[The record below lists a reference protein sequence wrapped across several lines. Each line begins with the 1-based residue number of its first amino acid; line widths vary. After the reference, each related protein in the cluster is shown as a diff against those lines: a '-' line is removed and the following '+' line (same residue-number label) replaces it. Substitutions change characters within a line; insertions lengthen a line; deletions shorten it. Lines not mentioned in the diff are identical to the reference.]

1 MGIAGCGSW
10 CEATSAPRAKPAA
23 GLRAGRTRARQARK
37 RACSFRSRAPLP
49 PGSVPTNALPVPR
62 DRRAAVPRGF
72 AGRSRRPGTAR
83 LPAGWVNGFRSVHS
97 RHRTRR
103 RNRKGVLRVLTP
115 GTEAAGSGDDVL
127 SAQPVPL
134 WGRASPGATG
144 PREEGRGAGPGG
156 AVTRTRLETET
167 TSCGS
172 GQAQARWRQ
181 NLSPRQ
187 LAESQ
192 AQSPAAGPQQ
202 GGPPSLWHLCD
213 PGCACGHSAVT
224 PAAQSPRL

>member
-37 RACSFRSRAPLP
+37 RACSFRSRAPP
-49 PGSVPTNALPVPR
+49 PGSVPANALPVPH

-72 AGRSRRPGTAR
+72 AGRCRRPGTAR

-115 GTEAAGSGDDVL
+115 GTEAAGSGDNVL

-144 PREEGRGAGPGG
+144 PMEEGRGAGPGG
-156 AVTRTRLETET
+156 GGHTHTPGDGDHLLRKRT
-167 TSCGS
+167 GS
-172 GQAQARWRQ
+172 GEVAAEPVTTATGRAP
-181 NLSPRQ
+181 STKPRCRP
-187 LAESQ
+187 
-192 AQSPAAGPQQ
+192 PAGC
-202 GGPPSLWHLCD
+202 PPIPVAPL
-213 PGCACGHSAVT
+213 
-224 PAAQSPRL
+224 

>member
-1 MGIAGCGSW
+1 MGLGA
-10 CEATSAPRAKPAA
+10 RQ
-23 GLRAGRTRARQARK
+23 RARPGQSPRPGSERGGHALARLGN
-37 RACSFRSRAPLP
+37 AHAHFAAALPPPP
-49 PGSVPTNALPVPR
+49 PGSVPANALPVPR

-97 RHRTRR
+97 RHGTRR
-103 RNRKGVLRVLTP
+103 RNRKGVLRILTP

-156 AVTRTRLETET
+156 AVTRTLLETET

-181 NLSPRQ
+181 NLSRRQ

-224 PAAQSPRL
+224 PAAQSPCL

>member
-37 RACSFRSRAPLP
+37 RACSFRSRAPP
-49 PGSVPTNALPVPR
+49 PGSVPANALPVPH

-72 AGRSRRPGTAR
+72 AGRSQRPGTAR

-97 RHRTRR
+97 RHGTRR

-115 GTEAAGSGDDVL
+115 GTEAAGSGDNVL

-156 AVTRTRLETET
+156 GGHTHTPGDGDHLLRKRT
-167 TSCGS
+167 GS
-172 GQAQARWRQ
+172 GEVAAEPVTTATGRAP
-181 NLSPRQ
+181 STKPRCRP
-187 LAESQ
+187 
-192 AQSPAAGPQQ
+192 PAGCT
-202 GGPPSLWHLCD
+202 PPRGTS
-213 PGCACGHSAVT
+213 VT
-224 PAAQSPRL
+224 PGVHAGTAL

>member
-10 CEATSAPRAKPAA
+10 CEATSAPRAKPVAR
-23 GLRAGRTRARQARK
+23 LRAGRTRARQARK
-37 RACSFRSRAPLP
+37 RACSFRSRAPPP
-49 PGSVPTNALPVPR
+49 PGSVPANALPVPR

-83 LPAGWVNGFRSVHS
+83 LPAGWVNGFRFVHS

-103 RNRKGVLRVLTP
+103 RNRKGVLRILTP
-115 GTEAAGSGDDVL
+115 GTEVAGSGDNVL

-156 AVTRTRLETET
+156 SGHTHTPGDGDHLLRKRT
-167 TSCGS
+167 GS
-172 GQAQARWRQ
+172 GEVAAEPVTTATGRAP
-181 NLSPRQ
+181 STKPRCRP
-187 LAESQ
+187 
-192 AQSPAAGPQQ
+192 PAGCT
-202 GGPPSLWHLCD
+202 PPPRGTS
-213 PGCACGHSAVT
+213 VT
-224 PAAQSPRL
+224 PGVNAGTAL

>member
-1 MGIAGCGSW
+1 MLISQ
-10 CEATSAPRAKPAA
+10 PRPPP
-23 GLRAGRTRARQARK
+23 R
-37 RACSFRSRAPLP
+37 PP
-49 PGSVPTNALPVPR
+49 PGSVPANALPVPR

-72 AGRSRRPGTAR
+72 AGRSRRPGSAR

-103 RNRKGVLRVLTP
+103 RNRKGVLRILTP
-115 GTEAAGSGDDVL
+115 GTEAAGSGDNVL

-156 AVTRTRLETET
+156 GGHTHTPGDGDHLLRKRT
-167 TSCGS
+167 GS
-172 GQAQARWRQ
+172 GEVAAEPVTTATGRAP
-181 NLSPRQ
+181 STKPRCRP
-187 LAESQ
+187 
-192 AQSPAAGPQQ
+192 PAGCT
-202 GGPPSLWHLCD
+202 PPPWHLCD
-213 PGCACGHSAVT
+213 PRCACGHSAVT

>member
-10 CEATSAPRAKPAA
+10 CEATSAPRAKPTA

-37 RACSFRSRAPLP
+37 RACSFRSRAPPP
-49 PGSVPTNALPVPR
+49 PGSVPANALPVPR

-72 AGRSRRPGTAR
+72 AGRCRRPGTAR

-115 GTEAAGSGDDVL
+115 GTEAAGSGDNVL
-127 SAQPVPL
+127 LAQPVPL
-134 WGRASPGATG
+134 WGRASLGATG

-156 AVTRTRLETET
+156 GGHTHTPGDGDHLLRKRT
-167 TSCGS
+167 GS
-172 GQAQARWRQ
+172 GEVAAEPVTTATGRAP
-181 NLSPRQ
+181 STKPRCRPPAGCTPP
-187 LAESQ
+187 LA
-192 AQSPAAGPQQ
+192 P
-202 GGPPSLWHLCD
+202 L
-213 PGCACGHSAVT
+213 
-224 PAAQSPRL
+224 

>member
-37 RACSFRSRAPLP
+37 RACSFRSRAPP
-49 PGSVPTNALPVPR
+49 RSVPANALPVPR

-115 GTEAAGSGDDVL
+115 GTEAAGSGDNVL

-156 AVTRTRLETET
+156 GGHTHTPGDGDHLLRKRT
-167 TSCGS
+167 GS
-172 GQAQARWRQ
+172 GEVAAEPVTTATGRAP
-181 NLSPRQ
+181 STKPRCRP
-187 LAESQ
+187 
-192 AQSPAAGPQQ
+192 PAGW
-202 GGPPSLWHLCD
+202 PPIPVAPL
-213 PGCACGHSAVT
+213 
-224 PAAQSPRL
+224 

>member
-37 RACSFRSRAPLP
+37 RACSFRSRPPP
-49 PGSVPTNALPVPR
+49 PGSVPANALPVPR

-115 GTEAAGSGDDVL
+115 GTEAAGSGDNVL

-156 AVTRTRLETET
+156 GGHTHTPGDGDHLLRKRT
-167 TSCGS
+167 GS
-172 GQAQARWRQ
+172 GEVAAEPVTTATGRAP
-181 NLSPRQ
+181 STKPRRRP
-187 LAESQ
+187 
-192 AQSPAAGPQQ
+192 PAGW
-202 GGPPSLWHLCD
+202 PPIPVAPL
-213 PGCACGHSAVT
+213 
-224 PAAQSPRL
+224 

>member
-49 PGSVPTNALPVPR
+49 PRSVPANALPVPR

-97 RHRTRR
+97 RHGTRR

-115 GTEAAGSGDDVL
+115 GTEAAGSGDNVL

-156 AVTRTRLETET
+156 GGHTHTPGDGDHLLRKRT
-167 TSCGS
+167 GS
-172 GQAQARWRQ
+172 GEVAAEPVTTATGRAP
-181 NLSPRQ
+181 STKPRCRP
-187 LAESQ
+187 
-192 AQSPAAGPQQ
+192 PAGW
-202 GGPPSLWHLCD
+202 PPIPVAPL
-213 PGCACGHSAVT
+213 
-224 PAAQSPRL
+224 